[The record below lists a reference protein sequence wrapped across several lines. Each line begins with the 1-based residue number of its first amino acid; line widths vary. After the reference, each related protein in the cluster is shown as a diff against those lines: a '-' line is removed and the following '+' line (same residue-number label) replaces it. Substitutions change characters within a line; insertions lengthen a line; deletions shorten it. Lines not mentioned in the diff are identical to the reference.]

1 MEYQP
6 SRKRSGDTL
15 LNSDQKRLK
24 ESITNQR
31 RYRLRARL
39 CRTCH
44 TTLSQDIGMNYCIPC
59 CTYCT
64 NCNKTFSKTNLRFV
78 LIQLP
83 IYLLYPPRTPPHTL
97 PWKCSCFKKMI
108 TQDPSSVWK
117 GLLRVNYHGTDEE
130 IIEELREILSYLDA
144 SEEQL
149 KDFRE
154 CIITKELKGSL
165 LASIEALFHGVLD
178 VSVKPAKR
186 EQ

>member
-1 MEYQP
+1 
-6 SRKRSGDTL
+6 
-15 LNSDQKRLK
+15 
-24 ESITNQR
+24 
-31 RYRLRARL
+31 
-39 CRTCH
+39 
-44 TTLSQDIGMNYCIPC
+44 
-59 CTYCT
+59 
-64 NCNKTFSKTNLRFV
+64 
-78 LIQLP
+78 
-83 IYLLYPPRTPPHTL
+83 
-97 PWKCSCFKKMI
+97 MI